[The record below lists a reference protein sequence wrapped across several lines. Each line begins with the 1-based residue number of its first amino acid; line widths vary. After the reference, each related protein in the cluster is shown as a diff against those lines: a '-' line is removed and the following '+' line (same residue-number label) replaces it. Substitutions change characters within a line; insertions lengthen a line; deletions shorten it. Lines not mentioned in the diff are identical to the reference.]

1 MKFEEERKQHDAK
14 MKKLEAE
21 MRDVFEQK
29 VAEKENKM
37 RQNEQ
42 ELYAKH
48 RESLDQIE
56 KKRLELEERRRV
68 LISEGASLVNLSIA
82 PGSGGKNKS
91 KKGLFK

>member
-1 MKFEEERKQHDAK
+1 MKFEEERKQHDMK
-14 MKKLEAE
+14 MKKLESE

-29 VAEKENKM
+29 VAEKEAKM

-42 ELYAKH
+42 ELYTKH

-56 KKRLELEERRRV
+56 RKRVELEERKRA
-68 LISEGASLVNLSIA
+68 LISEGATLVNLSIT
-82 PGSGGKNKS
+82 PGSGKNKP